1 MHVLILPSWY
11 PRFDGDAEGSFFRD
25 QTHGLAEA
33 GLKVGVVF
41 SDLRGPGRHFQKGR
55 PSGITIAQDGPIA
68 EVRSH
73 GFNWSPRFMP
83 GFEWLWLR
91 HAERALSVYL
101 DRFGKT
107 DVVHVHSMEPAA
119 TMAARL
125 KDRYGIPFVITEHST
140 FHLRHVVSDGV
151 RRKCARLAQASSAN
165 LAVSEVFAG
174 KLDALYGGDWSYLPN
189 IVSSDFLR
197 QPLISLGDREFR
209 LVSVAL
215 LSRRKRMD
223 LVVEAVAALRARGHD
238 VALTI
243 VGDGEERPRLE
254 QMVSALGLEEKI
266 EFAGLTARADVPG
279 AMSKGR
285 ILVSASEAET
295 FGVTLIEGM
304 ALGMPIVAT
313 RSGGPDSI
321 VTPEVGKLV
330 DDWSAAAIADAIEE
344 VIRHIDRYDPA
355 KMRAHCEA
363 RYSTSVVS
371 DALKSIYADAI
382 ADAS

>member
-1 MHVLILPSWY
+1 
-11 PRFDGDAEGSFFRD
+11 
-25 QTHGLAEA
+25 
-33 GLKVGVVF
+33 
-41 SDLRGPGRHFQKGR
+41 
-55 PSGITIAQDGPIA
+55 
-68 EVRSH
+68 
-73 GFNWSPRFMP
+73 
-83 GFEWLWLR
+83 
-91 HAERALSVYL
+91 
-101 DRFGKT
+101 
-107 DVVHVHSMEPAA
+107 
-119 TMAARL
+119 
-125 KDRYGIPFVITEHST
+125 
-140 FHLRHVVSDGV
+140 
-151 RRKCARLAQASSAN
+151 
-165 LAVSEVFAG
+165 
-174 KLDALYGGDWSYLPN
+174 
-189 IVSSDFLR
+189 
-197 QPLISLGDREFR
+197 
-209 LVSVAL
+209 
-215 LSRRKRMD
+215 MD

-330 DDWSAAAIADAIEE
+330 DEWSAAAIADAIEE